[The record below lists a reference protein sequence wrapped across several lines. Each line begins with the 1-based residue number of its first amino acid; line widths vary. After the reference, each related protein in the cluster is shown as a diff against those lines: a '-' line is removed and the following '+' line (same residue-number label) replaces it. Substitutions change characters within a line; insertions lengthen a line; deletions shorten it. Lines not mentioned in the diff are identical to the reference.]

1 MMFVDASALV
11 AILTAA
17 PERSVLLG
25 RLDGVE
31 TTLISSI
38 AVFETVA
45 AVARKKVMS
54 LADAEAEVEAFI
66 RVAGLRVVP
75 ITELESRAALAA
87 HARYGKG
94 RHPARLNLGDCF
106 AYACARV
113 HGVPL
118 LYVGDDFPQTD
129 IRSALG

>member
-1 MMFVDASALV
+1 MDTSYLRPRRLRNGDRGGPQDGDVRRRRRGAGRGIHPRRRSANRPHRRDRR
-11 AILTAA
+11 AA
-17 PERSVLLG
+17 L
-25 RLDGVE
+25 
-31 TTLISSI
+31 
-38 AVFETVA
+38 
-45 AVARKKVMS
+45 
-54 LADAEAEVEAFI
+54 
-66 RVAGLRVVP
+66 
-75 ITELESRAALAA
+75 ALAA

>member
-1 MMFVDASALV
+1 MFVDASALV
-11 AILTAA
+11 AILTAEA
-17 PERSVLLG
+17 ERSTLLS
-25 RLDGVE
+25 RLDGAVDPV
-31 TTLISSI
+31 TSGL
-38 AVFETVA
+38 AVFETA
-45 AVARKKVMS
+45 IAVARKTAMS
-54 LADAEAEVEAFI
+54 VADAEAQVAEFI
-66 RVAGLRVVP
+66 RVAGLRIVP
-75 ITELESRAALAA
+75 IAEAETALALAA